1 MAGSSIAVVHLVR
14 KSNGMTPF
22 RNFLSSYKAHHEPL
36 CHDLVLIFKD
46 FEEKEK
52 APYMELLAD
61 TAFVAHD
68 FPGDGGLDLGPYFDV
83 SQKLDYE
90 YFCFLNSFS
99 EIQSDN
105 WLTHLYNCFINNQ
118 DAGIV
123 GATGSWESTGADDPP
138 FPNPHIRTNG
148 FIIAADIM
156 RHLEFFEIKTKDDA
170 RHMESGHKGITRQV
184 QKMGKLPYIVDRNG
198 TCWPVENWPE
208 SATFRSGNQRAL
220 LISDNRT
227 RAFDEGDDWAQE
239 YLFDLAWT
247 GKPSKANPFKRHKMR
262 HRLRR
267 FLEKRRSKTGNS

>member
-1 MAGSSIAVVHLVR
+1 MADSSIAVVHLVR
-14 KSNGMTPF
+14 KSNGVEPF
-22 RNFLSSYKAHHEPL
+22 RNFLSSYKAHKDPL
-36 CHDLVLIFKD
+36 NHDLVLIFKD
-46 FEEKEK
+46 FEGNEK
-52 APYMELLAD
+52 APYLEFLAD
-61 TAFVAHD
+61 TEFVAHD

-83 SQKLDYE
+83 SQKLDYD

-105 WLTHLYNCFINNQ
+105 WLTHLYNCLINSP

-156 RHLEFFEIKTKDDA
+156 RQLELFEIKTKDDA
-170 RHMESGHKGITRQV
+170 RHMESGHKGMTRQV
-184 QKMGKLPYIVDRNG
+184 QKMGKLPYVVDKNG
-198 TCWPVENWPE
+198 TCWPIENWPN
-208 SATFRSGNQRAL
+208 SATFRSKDQKAL

-227 RAFDEGDDWAQE
+227 RAFDEGDDWTRE
-239 YLFDLAWT
+239 FLSDLAWT
-247 GKPSKANPFKRHKMR
+247 GNPSKANPFKRHKIR

-267 FLEKRRSKTGNS
+267 FLEKRRPKTGNS